1 MNCSLIGELGS
12 KYIDPRFPEEIC
24 LPSLKNLK
32 LDIWD
37 VDIDIVNDFLFGCPI
52 LETLDI
58 CLFSFTSCAIYVE
71 EVENQQQCWFRF

>member
-1 MNCSLIGELGS
+1 
-12 KYIDPRFPEEIC
+12 
-24 LPSLKNLK
+24 
-32 LDIWD
+32 
-37 VDIDIVNDFLFGCPI
+37 VNDFLFGCPI